1 MKFLKILYLY
11 LYGNMYGNML
21 IYMFQTL
28 QETSKNLKK
37 KKTVRCITSVL
48 SEWLSSKRSQIT
60 KVSGDVEKGKLLYT
74 LDVNV
79 K

>member
-1 MKFLKILYLY
+1 MRY
-11 LYGNMYGNML
+11 
-21 IYMFQTL
+21 
-28 QETSKNLKK
+28 
-37 KKTVRCITSVL
+37 ITSVL

-60 KVSGDVEKGKLLYT
+60 KVSEDVEKGKLLYT